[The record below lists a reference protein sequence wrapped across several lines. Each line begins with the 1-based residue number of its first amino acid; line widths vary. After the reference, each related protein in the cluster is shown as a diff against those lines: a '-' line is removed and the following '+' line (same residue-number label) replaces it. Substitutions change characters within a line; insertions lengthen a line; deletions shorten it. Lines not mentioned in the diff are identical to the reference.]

1 MTIDGPSDVPP
12 FCALEATGHSWEGGS
27 PLRPRERQNVK
38 IGEIKNVLT
47 AAGVITLDKQA
58 EALGL
63 SRSTA
68 WHLLNGKHKG
78 SGISATVINRMLAA
92 PRLPPAVRIT
102 IFEYIAEKVAGRYG
116 DTKLRLSKFTARI
129 PSGALDHAR
138 AIGGNRRNRPAPL
151 RFSNPRPAMPR
162 NRIASR

>member
-1 MTIDGPSDVPP
+1 MAEFVRIAIDVPASWNSHEFP
-12 FCALEATGHSWEGGS
+12 CENLIARNRTAALA
-27 PLRPRERQNVK
+27 
-38 IGEIKNVLT
+38 

-92 PRLPPAVRIT
+92 SRLPSAVRVT
-102 IFEYIAEKVAGRYG
+102 ILEYIAEKVAGRYG

-129 PSGALDHAR
+129 PRTALDHSR
-138 AIGGNRRNRPAPL
+138 AIGGTRRDRPAL
-151 RFSNPRPAMPR
+151 RFPNPKPAMPR
-162 NRIASR
+162 NRSA

>member
-1 MTIDGPSDVPP
+1 MTIDGPSDVPA
-12 FCALEATGHSWEGGS
+12 FCALETQGHSCEDSS
-27 PLRPRERQNVK
+27 PLRPRERQIAK
-38 IGEIKNVLT
+38 IGEIK
-47 AAGVITLDKQA
+47 AALAAEGVITLDKQA

-92 PRLPPAVRIT
+92 SRLPSAVRVT
-102 IFEYIAEKVAGRYG
+102 ILEYIAEKVAGRYG

-129 PSGALDHAR
+129 PRTALDHAR
-138 AIGGNRRNRPAPL
+138 VIGGTRRNRPAPL
-151 RFSNPRPAMPR
+151 LLPDPKPAMPR
-162 NRIASR
+162 NRSA

>member
-1 MTIDGPSDVPP
+1 MTIDGPSDVPA
-12 FCALEATGHSWEGGS
+12 FCALEAPRHSREGSS
-27 PLRPRERQNVK
+27 PLRPRERQIAK
-38 IGEIKNVLT
+38 IGEIKAALA

-92 PRLPPAVRIT
+92 SRLPSAVRVT
-102 IFEYIAEKVAGRYG
+102 ILEYIAEKVAGRYG

-129 PSGALDHAR
+129 PRALDHSR
-138 AIGGNRRNRPAPL
+138 AIGGTRRDRPAL
-151 RFSNPRPAMPR
+151 RFPNPKPAMPR
-162 NRIASR
+162 NRSA

>member
-12 FCALEATGHSWEGGS
+12 FCALEARGHPCEGGS
-27 PLRPRERQNVK
+27 PLRPRERQNAK
-38 IGEIKNVLT
+38 IGEIKNTLA

-92 PRLPPAVRIT
+92 PRLPPGVRLT
-102 IFEYIAEKVAGRYG
+102 ILEYIAEKVAGRFG
-116 DTKLRLSKFTARI
+116 DTKLRLSKFKARI
-129 PSGALDHAR
+129 PRGALDHAR
-138 AIGGNRRNRPAPL
+138 AIGWNPRNRPVPL
-151 RFSNPRPAMPR
+151 RFSHAKPVMPR
-162 NRIASR
+162 NRSASR

>member
-1 MTIDGPSDVPP
+1 MTIDGPSDVPT
-12 FCALEATGHSWEGGS
+12 FCALEPQGHSREDSS
-27 PLRPRERQNVK
+27 PLRPRERQNAK
-38 IGEIKNVLT
+38 IGEIK
-47 AAGVITLDKQA
+47 AALAAGGVITLDKQA

-92 PRLPPAVRIT
+92 SRLPSAVRVT
-102 IFEYIAEKVAGRYG
+102 ILEYIAEKVAGRYG

-129 PSGALDHAR
+129 PRTALDHSR
-138 AIGGNRRNRPAPL
+138 AIGGIRRERPALHFP
-151 RFSNPRPAMPR
+151 NPKSAMPR
-162 NRIASR
+162 NRSA